1 MIGLLTDREEKRKV
15 NLLSYPSS
23 DTYKASRWT
32 IIMAVL
38 ASLFFGADVARADS
52 LKILALGDSLTAG
65 YGLGPGDGFTDQLQ
79 DRFDKTYGVGE
90 IVIIN
95 AGVSGDTT
103 RGGLARLDWALADA
117 PDLVMVALGGND
129 MLRGLEPAE
138 TLSNL
143 SQILETLQQQN
154 KPVLLAGMLAA
165 ANLGQDYAS
174 EFDSIYPQLARE
186 YDVVFYP
193 FFLDGVALNPD
204 LNQPDGLHPNQKGVA
219 IMVEKLWPYIEQ
231 LVKTHQP
238 VKKPKV

>member
-1 MIGLLTDREEKRKV
+1 
-15 NLLSYPSS
+15 
-23 DTYKASRWT
+23 
-32 IIMAVL
+32 MAVL

-165 ANLGQDYAS
+165 ANMGQDYAS

-231 LVKTHQP
+231 LVDKYQP
-238 VKKPKV
+238 VQKP

>member
-1 MIGLLTDREEKRKV
+1 
-15 NLLSYPSS
+15 
-23 DTYKASRWT
+23 
-32 IIMAVL
+32 MAVL
-38 ASLFFGADVARADS
+38 ASLFFGADVARAES

-117 PDLVMVALGGND
+117 PDMVMVALGGND

-219 IMVEKLWPYIEQ
+219 IMVEKLWPYMEQ

>member
-1 MIGLLTDREEKRKV
+1 
-15 NLLSYPSS
+15 
-23 DTYKASRWT
+23 
-32 IIMAVL
+32 MAVL
-38 ASLFFGADVARADS
+38 ASLFFGADVARAES

-174 EFDSIYPQLARE
+174 EFDSIYPQLAHE

-204 LNQPDGLHPNQKGVA
+204 LNQPDGLHPNQ
-219 IMVEKLWPYIEQ
+219 
-231 LVKTHQP
+231 
-238 VKKPKV
+238 

>member
-1 MIGLLTDREEKRKV
+1 
-15 NLLSYPSS
+15 
-23 DTYKASRWT
+23 
-32 IIMAVL
+32 MAVL

-117 PDLVMVALGGND
+117 PDMVMVALGGND

-143 SQILETLQQQN
+143 TKILETLQQQN

-204 LNQPDGLHPNQKGVA
+204 LNQTDGLHPNQKGVA
-219 IMVEKLWPYIEQ
+219 IMVEKLWPYMEQ
-231 LVKTHQP
+231 LVDKYQP
-238 VKKPKV
+238 VTKP

>member
-1 MIGLLTDREEKRKV
+1 
-15 NLLSYPSS
+15 
-23 DTYKASRWT
+23 
-32 IIMAVL
+32 MAVL

-103 RGGLARLDWALADA
+103 RGGLARLDWAMADA

-165 ANLGQDYAS
+165 ANMGQDYAS

-186 YDVVFYP
+186 YDVIFYP

-231 LVKTHQP
+231 LVDKYQP
-238 VKKPKV
+238 VQKP

>member
-1 MIGLLTDREEKRKV
+1 
-15 NLLSYPSS
+15 
-23 DTYKASRWT
+23 
-32 IIMAVL
+32 MAVL
-38 ASLFFGADVARADS
+38 ASLFFGADVARAES

-65 YGLGPGDGFTDQLQ
+65 YGLGPGEGFTDQLQ

-117 PDLVMVALGGND
+117 PDMVMVALGGND

-174 EFDSIYPQLARE
+174 EFDSIYPHLARE

-231 LVKTHQP
+231 LVDKYQP

>member
-1 MIGLLTDREEKRKV
+1 M
-15 NLLSYPSS
+15 
-23 DTYKASRWT
+23 
-32 IIMAVL
+32 
-38 ASLFFGADVARADS
+38 ARADS

-65 YGLGPGDGFTDQLQ
+65 YGLGPGEGFTDQLQ

-117 PDLVMVALGGND
+117 PDMVMVALGGND

-165 ANLGQDYAS
+165 ANMGQDYAS

-186 YDVVFYP
+186 YDVIFYP

>member
-1 MIGLLTDREEKRKV
+1 
-15 NLLSYPSS
+15 
-23 DTYKASRWT
+23 
-32 IIMAVL
+32 MAVL

-165 ANLGQDYAS
+165 ANMGQDYAS

-219 IMVEKLWPYIEQ
+219 IMVEKFWPYIEQ
-231 LVKTHQP
+231 LVDKYQP
-238 VKKPKV
+238 VKKP

>member
-1 MIGLLTDREEKRKV
+1 
-15 NLLSYPSS
+15 
-23 DTYKASRWT
+23 
-32 IIMAVL
+32 MAVL

>member
-1 MIGLLTDREEKRKV
+1 
-15 NLLSYPSS
+15 
-23 DTYKASRWT
+23 
-32 IIMAVL
+32 MAVL

-204 LNQPDGLHPNQKGVA
+204 LNQTDGLHPNQKGVA
-219 IMVEKLWPYIEQ
+219 IMVEKLWPYMEQ
-231 LVKTHQP
+231 LVDKYQP
-238 VKKPKV
+238 VTKP